1 MNTIFNHKKKI
12 DFRFIIILSL
22 FFSTI
27 SSKAQSDCSD
37 AIIACG
43 NTGFEG
49 LTVTGI
55 GAQELSGLNTCSSE
69 ENNSIWL
76 KISIKKGGSLGFTLK
91 PESTNINED
100 FDFFVFGPNAS
111 CDMLGQAIRCSTT
124 NPRSINQNN
133 NFTGME
139 EDETDTSEGP
149 GANGNSFVKWLTVDD
164 GDSYYLVVDRPIGSS
179 NFSLHWTGTATFN
192 SAPTFDVPNGFA
204 LDLNQCDNDGI
215 ADFSTTIDLTK
226 NTSKIIGSQGNVIVT
241 YHIEQNDALTN
252 TNPIINTTQFI
263 NTSNP
268 QNIFA
273 RITNTS
279 TGCFSTSDFNIT
291 VNELIKFPITEFSI
305 CDDAK
310 DGNDSNGQS
319 FFDLNTVTSEIFGS
333 QNTNT
338 FTIKYYLTE
347 NEATNDSN
355 PLPQFFYNT
364 IPNLQSIYIKA
375 SSPIL
380 CTAISKIKLI
390 VTPLPLKT
398 NAVLVQCDTGFTPDG
413 ISLFNLNE
421 VNEKFTNNNPDL
433 ITALFINDT
442 DAQNNTNELN
452 ISFYNTVNPQSITV
466 RVTNNKTGCSSLS
479 TLELKVNVI
488 PEKIYTI
495 NPVCDAD
502 GIEDGKHLFNLK
514 EANIPTTST
523 QTLYYYSNI
532 NDALLEQNELTNP
545 FSYFNETA
553 YNQIIYARIEDGNDC
568 FGISK
573 IKLEVLKLP
582 DLNTVIADTFVCS
595 NLPTFFIQLNSGIP
609 DGSPSSDYTYAWSK
623 DGTPLTTK
631 TASTLDVSIAG
642 LYAVEVKNN
651 SGCSKIRTM
660 KVTASDVAKI
670 TNIAITDLSD
680 VNSITINVS
689 GQGQY
694 EYSLDAPSGPFQDSN
709 FFDNI
714 TAGIHEVYINDKNGC
729 GTVSQT
735 IAVIGVPKFFTPNG
749 DGQNDFWNVKG
760 VNNTFNANSTIY
772 IYDRYGKLIKQITA
786 TSQGW
791 DGTFTGQPLPSD
803 DYWYSIILEDGRE
816 AKGHFSL
823 KR

>member
-1 MNTIFNHKKKI
+1 M
-12 DFRFIIILSL
+12 DFRLLIILFLSL
-22 FFSTI
+22 LTI
-27 SSKAQSDCSD
+27 NSKAQSDCSN

-55 GAQELSGLNTCSSE
+55 GIQELSGLNTCSSQ

-76 KISIKKGGSLGFTLK
+76 RISIKKGGTLGFLLK

-100 FDFFVFGPNAS
+100 FDFFVFGPNAN

-124 NPRSINQNN
+124 NPKTINQKN
-133 NFTGME
+133 NFTGMA

-149 GANGNSFVKWLTVDD
+149 GADGNSFVKWLTVDD
-164 GDSYYLVVDRPIGSS
+164 GDSYFLVVDRPIGSS
-179 NFSLHWTGTATFN
+179 NFSLQWTGTATFN
-192 SAPTFDVPNGFA
+192 SAPTFEVPTGAA

-226 NTSKIIGSQGNVIVT
+226 NTSKIIGFQNDVIVT

-252 TNPIINTTQFI
+252 INPIINTTQFI

-273 RITNTS
+273 RITNTT
-279 TGCFSTSDFNIT
+279 TGCFNTSDFKIT
-291 VNELIKFPITEFSI
+291 VNDLIKFPVTEFSI
-305 CDDAK
+305 CDDAT

-319 FFDLNTVTSEIFGS
+319 FFDLNTVSSYIFGN
-333 QNTNT
+333 QNTDT
-338 FTIKYYLTE
+338 FTIKYYLSE
-347 NEATNDSN
+347 NDATNDSN
-355 PLPQFFYNT
+355 RLPQFFYNT

-375 SSPIL
+375 SSPNL

-398 NAVLVQCDTGFTPDG
+398 SAILVQCDTGFTPDG

-421 VNEKFTNNNPDL
+421 VNAKFTNNNNDL
-433 ITALFINDT
+433 ITAFFINDT
-442 DAQNNTNELN
+442 DAQNNNNELN
-452 ISFYNTVNPQSITV
+452 TSFYNTVNPQSITV

-488 PEKIYTI
+488 PEKTYTI
-495 NPVCDAD
+495 NPVCDTD
-502 GIEDGKHLFNLK
+502 GIEDGKHIFNLK

-523 QTLYYYSNI
+523 QTLFYYSNI
-532 NDALLEQNELTNP
+532 NDALLEQNKLTNS

-582 DLNTVIADTFVCS
+582 DLNTTIATSFVCS
-595 NLPTFFIQLNSGIP
+595 NLPTFFIQLNAGIP
-609 DGSPSSDYTYAWSK
+609 DDSLSSDYTYIWSK
-623 DGTPLTTK
+623 DGTVLSTK
-631 TASTLDVSIAG
+631 TASTLDVNIIG
-642 LYAVEVKNN
+642 LYTVEVKNN
-651 SGCSKIRTM
+651 SGCSKIRTI
-660 KVTASDVAKI
+660 KVAASDVAKI

-680 VNSITINVS
+680 VNSVTVNVT
-689 GQGQY
+689 GEGQY
-694 EYSLDAPSGPFQDSN
+694 QYSLDAPSGPFQDSN
-709 FFDNI
+709 FFDNL

-749 DGQNDFWNVKG
+749 DGYNDHWNVKG
-760 VNNTFNANSTIY
+760 VNENFNKNSIIY
-772 IYDRYGKLIKQITA
+772 IFDRYGKLLKQIVPS
-786 TSQGW
+786 SQGW
-791 DGTFTGQPLPSD
+791 DGTFLGQPLTPD
-803 DYWYSIILEDGRE
+803 DYWYSIKLDDGRE

>member
-1 MNTIFNHKKKI
+1 MDI
-12 DFRFIIILSL
+12 RLLIILFLSL
-22 FFSTI
+22 LTI

-37 AIIACG
+37 AIIVCG

-55 GAQELSGLNTCSSE
+55 GTQELSGLNTCSSE

-76 KISIKKGGSLGFTLK
+76 RISIKKGGTLGFLLK

-133 NFTGME
+133 NLTGME

-149 GANGNSFVKWLTVDD
+149 GADGNSFVKWLTVDD

-179 NFSLHWTGTATFN
+179 NFSLKWTGTATFN

-226 NTSKIIGSQGNVIVT
+226 NTSKIIGSQNNVIVT

-279 TGCFSTSDFNIT
+279 TGCFSMSDFNII
-291 VNELIKFPITEFSI
+291 VNELIKFPLTEFSI

-319 FFDLNTVTSEIFGS
+319 FFDLNTVTSHIFGT
-333 QNTNT
+333 QNTDT
-338 FTIKYYLTE
+338 FTIKYYLSE

-375 SSPIL
+375 SSPNL

-398 NAVLVQCDTGFTPDG
+398 NATLVQCDTGFTPDG

-421 VNEKFTNNNPDL
+421 VNTKFTNNNPDL
-433 ITALFINDT
+433 ITAFFINDT

-488 PEKIYTI
+488 TEKTYTI

-523 QTLYYYSNI
+523 QTLLYYSNI

-651 SGCSKIRTM
+651 SGCSKIRTII
-660 KVTASDVAKI
+660 VAASDVAKI

-680 VNSITINVS
+680 VNSISINVS

-714 TAGIHEVYINDKNGC
+714 AAGIHEVYINDKNGC

-735 IAVIGVPKFFTPNG
+735 IAIIGIPKFFTPNG
-749 DGQNDFWNVKG
+749 DGHNDYWNVKG
-760 VNNTFNANSTIY
+760 VNKTFNANSTIY
-772 IYDRYGKLIKQITA
+772 IYDRYGKLLKQIT
-786 TSQGW
+786 TDSQGW

-803 DYWYSIILEDGRE
+803 DYWYSIKLGDERE